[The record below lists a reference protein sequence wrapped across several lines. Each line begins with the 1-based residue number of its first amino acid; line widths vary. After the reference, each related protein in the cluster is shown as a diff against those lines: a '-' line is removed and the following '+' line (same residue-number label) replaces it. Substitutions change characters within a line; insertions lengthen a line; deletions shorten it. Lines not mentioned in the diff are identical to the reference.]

1 MPENM
6 NTRKAIRNFTD
17 SFVSKDGGQTQLAV
31 LLYDKITEGFKV
43 EVIPEERPHSHI
55 MDKRLRKQRF
65 IFRRNKQSLIEIW
78 LYKPE
83 DSEDYILRLLL
94 PLNNA
99 ATYIN
104 IANEMTENV
113 KNAFRYSSCAKCKP
127 SRFMETGKKC
137 EGNISY
143 AFEGRDYSNCY
154 HLWGE
159 PKTPED
165 IECFVTLLK
174 AEDTARDYYFTNQ
187 PVEEIKEPTL
197 NDYFQHLKHMV
208 VPHNAPGFSIA
219 APFCFDLSDAELE
232 AGMASYRVF
241 LHKLFDKIAA
251 SGERVANKMEAAY
264 RGAESPKVY
273 RTFLDAI
280 AHVIYNI
287 GQAGYFE
294 NEQIK
299 RLVLDESYWASCKSP
314 KIKKN
319 IRELYLVL
327 GELGFRFIG
336 ADFRTDVEYP
346 KAAVTVEHED
356 DALIIGIKLIAEAQN
371 NVPDKFAKVHNV
383 IMRAD
388 FNPLADSEP
397 APHILHLY
405 DFVYFQP
412 PAVMEWVLD
421 IDRWLFNNGCGIE
434 KEKSNYHT
442 EARFMYTI
450 KKGKKKVT
458 VCSIHVDV
466 GRCFITLH
474 NHHFTDENNVL
485 SELPD
490 SIQYN
495 KSGDNDFVFTLNE
508 SVPLDLFR
516 KWIVMEVSHA

>member
-1 MPENM
+1 MPENV
-6 NTRKAIRNFTD
+6 NTRETIRNFVD
-17 SFVSKDGGQTQLAV
+17 SLVGKDDGQSHLAV
-31 LLYDKITEGFKV
+31 LLHDRITEDFNV

-55 MDKRLRKQRF
+55 MDKRLHKQRF
-65 IFRRNKQSLIEIW
+65 IFRRNKQSLNEIW

-113 KNAFRYSSCAKCKP
+113 KNAFRYSSCTKCKP

-143 AFEGRDYSNCY
+143 VFEGRKYSNCY

-159 PKTPED
+159 PKIPED
-165 IECFVTLLK
+165 IDCFVTLLK
-174 AEDTARDYYFTNQ
+174 AEDKARDYYFTTQ

-197 NDYFQHLKHMV
+197 KDYFQHLKHMV
-208 VPHNAPGFSIA
+208 VPHNAPGFAIA
-219 APFCFDLSDAELE
+219 APFYFDLSDTELE
-232 AGMASYRVF
+232 AGMASYRAF

-251 SGERVANKMEAAY
+251 SGERVANKMEVAY
-264 RGAESPKVY
+264 RGAESPKAY
-273 RTFLDAI
+273 WTFLDAI
-280 AHVIYNI
+280 AHIIYNL
-287 GQAGYFE
+287 GQASYFE
-294 NEQIK
+294 SEQIK
-299 RLVLDESYWASCKSP
+299 RLVLDESYWASYKSH

-336 ADFRTDVEYP
+336 ADFHTDAQYP

-356 DALIIGIKLIAEAQN
+356 DALITGIKLIAEAQN
-371 NVPDKFAKVHNV
+371 NVSDKFAKVHNI
-383 IMRAD
+383 IMRGD
-388 FNPLADSEP
+388 FNPLAECEP
-397 APHILHLY
+397 APHTLHLY

-421 IDRWLFNNGCGIE
+421 IDRWLVNNGCGIE

-442 EARFMYTI
+442 EVRFTYTV
-450 KKGKKKVT
+450 KKGKKKMT

-466 GRCFITLH
+466 NRCYITLH
-474 NHHFTDENNVL
+474 NHHFTGENSLL
-485 SELPD
+485 SELLD
-490 SIQYN
+490 TIQYN
-495 KSGDNDFVFTLNE
+495 KSGDNGFVFTLNE
-508 SVPLDLFR
+508 SAPLDLFR
-516 KWIVMEVSHA
+516 KWIEMEII